1 MSEGLRPQ
9 TRPKSA
15 IVQTKRP
22 KCELGHA
29 VIRAALHYAR
39 GDALKMAAWQCVAD
53 AIVVLDAD
61 QPAAGETVH

>member
-1 MSEGLRPQ
+1 MFEGLRPQ

-29 VIRAALHYAR
+29 VIRAAQHHAR
-39 GDALKMAAWQCVAD
+39 GDALKLAAWQRVVD
-53 AIVVLDAD
+53 AIVVLDSD
-61 QPAAGETVH
+61 QPATGETVH